1 MYTEYTG
8 CCFQLSGMP
17 VSGRLH
23 ILIVNQLVQTL
34 LPEESLVENAH
45 VAVMIL
51 FSQNQIPK
59 LNTISQP
66 FIERCV
72 VLFTTVNKASL
83 LKSILLD
90 FFSVLM
96 NSMSEVSFISKYSQ
110 VFFVCCIYI

>member
-1 MYTEYTG
+1 
-8 CCFQLSGMP
+8 MP

-45 VAVMIL
+45 VAVMTL
-51 FSQNQIPK
+51 FSQNQMPK
-59 LNTISQP
+59 LNTVSQP

-96 NSMSEVSFISKYSQ
+96 NSLSEVSFISKYSQ